1 MSDEFNE
8 DEIPAESNL
17 DDSPPPSEETQQ
29 VSSQPEDGAPAPHKK
44 RRWRWVLGAVAG
56 LIVFIGLGALG
67 GRQAG
72 IAARLEQQ
80 RLQGAVEAVAQ
91 YELGLIDLAEGR
103 CDIARDRFEYV
114 INLNPSYPE
123 AGSRLAEAM
132 MCATAPNEPVAEL
145 APDVTPTPDLRGAEQ
160 LYSDAQN
167 LLAANQWTDLL
178 ATLDTLRLNFPDYQ
192 PIQVDGMYYLA
203 FRNRGIVF
211 IGEGNLEGGIYD
223 LNRAEKIGPLDIE
236 ADNYREW
243 AVWYII
249 GQSFW
254 DIDWVQA
261 VNYFQLL
268 GNQVPNLH
276 DANFFTV
283 TSRLATAQVGAHHQ
297 LLEEALRIGGLGGW
311 CEANNLLIEAEVY
324 QPIQVAPEIQPTVDW
339 IRFQCQENPGGQAAT
354 PTPRP

>member
-1 MSDEFNE
+1 MPVESTPDDEANPTE
-8 DEIPAESNL
+8 Q
-17 DDSPPPSEETQQ
+17 TQQ
-29 VSSQPEDGAPAPHKK
+29 TSSQPEDGAPAPKK
-44 RRWRWVLGAVAG
+44 TRRWRWVLGAVAG

-72 IAARLEQQ
+72 IAARLQQQ

-91 YELGLIDLAEGR
+91 YQLGLVDLAEGR

-123 AGSRLAEAM
+123 AGNRLAEAM
-132 MCATAPNEPVAEL
+132 MCATQPNQEAVAEATL
-145 APDVTPTPDLRGAEQ
+145 DVTPTPDLRGADQ
-160 LYSDAQN
+160 LYADAQN
-167 LLAANQWTDLL
+167 MLANTMWTELL

-203 FRNRGIVF
+203 LRNRGIVF

-236 ADNYREW
+236 ADNYRQW
-243 AVWYII
+243 AIWYII

-254 DIDWVQA
+254 EIDWVQS
-261 VNYFQLL
+261 VTYFQLL
-268 GNQVPNLH
+268 ANQVPNLH

-283 TSRLATAQVGAHHQ
+283 TSRLATAQVGAHNQ
-297 LLEEALRIGGLGGW
+297 LLEDALQIGGLGGW
-311 CEANNLLIEAEVY
+311 CEANNLLIEAEAY
-324 QPIQVAPEIQPTVDW
+324 QPIQVTPEIQPTVDW

>member
-8 DEIPAESNL
+8 DEIPAESNP
-17 DDSPPPSEETQQ
+17 DDGPPPSEETQQ
-29 VSSQPEDGAPAPHKK
+29 VSSQPEDGAAAPQKK

-132 MCATAPNEPVAEL
+132 MCATAPNEPVAEV

-223 LNRAEKIGPLDIE
+223 LNLAEKIGPLDIE
-236 ADNYREW
+236 A
-243 AVWYII
+243 
-249 GQSFW
+249 
-254 DIDWVQA
+254 
-261 VNYFQLL
+261 
-268 GNQVPNLH
+268 
-276 DANFFTV
+276 
-283 TSRLATAQVGAHHQ
+283 
-297 LLEEALRIGGLGGW
+297 
-311 CEANNLLIEAEVY
+311 
-324 QPIQVAPEIQPTVDW
+324 
-339 IRFQCQENPGGQAAT
+339 EN
-354 PTPRP
+354 